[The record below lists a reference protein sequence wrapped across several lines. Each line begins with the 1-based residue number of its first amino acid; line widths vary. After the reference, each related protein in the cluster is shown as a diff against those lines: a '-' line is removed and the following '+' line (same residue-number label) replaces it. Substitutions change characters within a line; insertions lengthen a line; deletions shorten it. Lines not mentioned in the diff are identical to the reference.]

1 MPLYVT
7 RGSYT
12 PQAIAGFL
20 AKPEDRSE
28 AVNALFAAAGAKL
41 VQMYFTTGDTDFLII
56 AEGPSEK
63 EVLSALLA
71 ADAAGTVANLTTC
84 LAFTTAD
91 MKQVMANAGRLAQTY
106 RPPGE

>member
-1 MPLYVT
+1 MPFYVT

-28 AVNALFAAAGAKL
+28 TVKPLFAAAGAKL
-41 VQMYFTTGDTDFLII
+41 VQMFFTTGDTDFLII
-56 AEGPSEK
+56 AEAPSEK

-71 ADAAGTVANLTTC
+71 ADAAGTVANMTTS
-84 LAFTTAD
+84 LAFTTAE
-91 MKQVMANAGRLAQTY
+91 MKQVMASAGRLAKEY
-106 RPPGE
+106 HPPGR